1 MGTRTRRGVAMS
13 ARGGAVSSARRGVAR
28 VDGDGGHGQRV
39 QVRRRHGDGG
49 HGQRVQV
56 RRRHDNW

>member
-39 QVRRRHGDGG
+39 QVRRRH
-49 HGQRVQV
+49 
-56 RRRHDNW
+56 DNG